1 MDEESDEQDGGN
13 GMKEVTPAEFQ
24 KTVSEYLL
32 RNRSVLDVMTK
43 LQDAV
48 TRVNRAI
55 AKSVT
60 YCGCIKIEASKQA
73 IPDDVDID
81 ELAEYV
87 KSHIEGE
94 PCANCRDIIES
105 EIGNALFY
113 LAGVSCLLDLDMG
126 KALKKENDR
135 ISTLGVYSLT

>member
-1 MDEESDEQDGGN
+1 MDMSD
-13 GMKEVTPAEFQ
+13 VTPAEFQ
-24 KTVSEYLL
+24 DTVSEYLL

-43 LQDAV
+43 LQDAI

-60 YCGCIKIEASKQA
+60 YCGCIEIEASKQS
-73 IPDDVDID
+73 IPDDDSFNIS
-81 ELAEYV
+81 EMSEYV
-87 KSHIEGE
+87 KSHIVGE
-94 PCANCRDIIES
+94 PCANCRDIIET

-113 LAGVSCLLDLDMG
+113 LAAVSCLLGLDMG

-135 ISTLGVYSLT
+135 ISTLGLYSLT

>member
-1 MDEESDEQDGGN
+1 
-13 GMKEVTPAEFQ
+13 MKEVAPSEFQ
-24 KTVSEYLL
+24 KTVSDYLL
-32 RNRSVLDVMTK
+32 RNRSILDVMTK
-43 LQDAV
+43 LQDAT

-60 YCGCIKIEASKQA
+60 YCGCIRIEAGKQE
-73 IPDDVDID
+73 IPEDVEST
-81 ELAEYV
+81 ELLEYV

-94 PCANCRDIIES
+94 PCSNCRDIIET
-105 EIGNALFY
+105 ELGNALFY
-113 LAGVSCLLDLDMG
+113 LAAVSCLLGLDLG